1 MTSPDLSDLTV
12 FVDGSDQHLDY
23 YTVFSGLTRG
33 RCAEVAV
40 SRSNPERF
48 HVRPFLIPSYMQGI
62 TDASF
67 VRRSALSSRRKPP
80 LPENFRKRND
90 AFLYFVVF

>member
-1 MTSPDLSDLTV
+1 MTSPALSDLTV
-12 FVDGSDQHLDY
+12 FADGSDQHLDY

-62 TDASF
+62 TDGLICEAIRSF
-67 VRRSALSSRRKPP
+67 IKAKTPSAR
-80 LPENFRKRND
+80 EF
-90 AFLYFVVF
+90 

>member
-12 FVDGSDQHLDY
+12 FADGSDQHLDY

-33 RCAEVAV
+33 RCAEGAV

-62 TDASF
+62 TDGLICEAIRSF
-67 VRRSALSSRRKPP
+67 IKAKTPSAR
-80 LPENFRKRND
+80 EF
-90 AFLYFVVF
+90 

>member
-1 MTSPDLSDLTV
+1 MTPPALSDLTV
-12 FVDGSDQHLDY
+12 FADGSDQHLDY

-62 TDASF
+62 TDGLICEAIRSF
-67 VRRSALSSRRKPP
+67 IKAKTPSAR
-80 LPENFRKRND
+80 EF
-90 AFLYFVVF
+90 

>member
-12 FVDGSDQHLDY
+12 FADGSDQHLDY

-33 RCAEVAV
+33 RCAKVAV

-62 TDASF
+62 TDGLICEAIRSF
-67 VRRSALSSRRKPP
+67 IKAKTPSAR
-80 LPENFRKRND
+80 EF
-90 AFLYFVVF
+90 

>member
-12 FVDGSDQHLDY
+12 FADGSDQHLDY

-48 HVRPFLIPSYMQGI
+48 HVRHFLIPSYMQGI
-62 TDASF
+62 TDGLICEAIRSF
-67 VRRSALSSRRKPP
+67 IKAKTPSAR
-80 LPENFRKRND
+80 EF
-90 AFLYFVVF
+90 

>member
-12 FVDGSDQHLDY
+12 FADGSDQHLDY

-40 SRSNPERF
+40 SRSNPECF
-48 HVRPFLIPSYMQGI
+48 HVLPFLIPSYMQGI
-62 TDASF
+62 TDGLICEAIRSF
-67 VRRSALSSRRKPP
+67 IKAKTPSAR
-80 LPENFRKRND
+80 EF
-90 AFLYFVVF
+90 

>member
-12 FVDGSDQHLDY
+12 FADGSDQHLDY

-40 SRSNPERF
+40 SRSNPECF
-48 HVRPFLIPSYMQGI
+48 HVLPFLIPSYMQGI
-62 TDASF
+62 TDGLIREAIRSF
-67 VRRSALSSRRKPP
+67 IKAKTPSAR
-80 LPENFRKRND
+80 EF
-90 AFLYFVVF
+90 

>member
-1 MTSPDLSDLTV
+1 MTSPDLSDLMV
-12 FVDGSDQHLDY
+12 FADGSDQHLDY

-62 TDASF
+62 TDGLIREAIRAF
-67 VRRSALSSRRKPP
+67 IKAKTPSAR
-80 LPENFRKRND
+80 EF
-90 AFLYFVVF
+90 

>member
-1 MTSPDLSDLTV
+1 MTSPDLSDLTI
-12 FVDGSDQHLDY
+12 FADGSDQHLDY

-62 TDASF
+62 TDGLICEAIRSF
-67 VRRSALSSRRKPP
+67 IKAKTPSAR
-80 LPENFRKRND
+80 EF
-90 AFLYFVVF
+90 

>member
-12 FVDGSDQHLDY
+12 FADGSDQHLDY

-33 RCAEVAV
+33 RCAKVAV

-62 TDASF
+62 TDGLIREAIRAF
-67 VRRSALSSRRKPP
+67 IKAKIPSAR
-80 LPENFRKRND
+80 EF
-90 AFLYFVVF
+90 